1 MTEHRVCARETV
13 ARKPLPPRRRAESF
27 EFSHGGHRYHVTLGF
42 YPEADGA
49 MPRRLG
55 EIFMNA
61 GKIGTALD
69 IAVRDTA
76 IAVSLA
82 LQLGAEP
89 EALRRAF
96 LRDDDGRAE
105 GVFGKL
111 FDLLAD
117 RS

>member
-1 MTEHRVCARETV
+1 LNARD
-13 ARKPLPPRRRAESF
+13 PLPPRRHAETF
-27 EFSHGGHRYHVTLGF
+27 EFIHEGHRYQVTLGF
-42 YPEADGA
+42 YMEADGVT
-49 MPRRLG
+49 PGRLG

-76 IAVSLA
+76 IAVSIA
-82 LQLGAEP
+82 LQHGADP

-96 LRDDDGRAE
+96 LRDGAGRAE

-111 FDLLAD
+111 FDLMARAD
-117 RS
+117 